1 MRNHYNETLLDA
13 ARGELLNV
21 LEQMAKQDEDR
32 NPYVETPSFNR
43 AKRKHL
49 AKIYYKLVDQWDLDT
64 GAVLET

>member
-1 MRNHYNETLLDA
+1 MRNHYNETPLDA

-21 LEQMAKQDEDR
+21 LEKMAKQDEDR